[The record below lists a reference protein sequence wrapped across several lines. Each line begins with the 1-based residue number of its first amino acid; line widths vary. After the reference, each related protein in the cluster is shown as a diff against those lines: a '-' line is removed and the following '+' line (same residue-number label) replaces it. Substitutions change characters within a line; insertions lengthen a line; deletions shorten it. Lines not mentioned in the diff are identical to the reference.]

1 MIIIEL
7 PRNEKSAQGFAAFY
21 AHQERARRIRIR
33 RQIHWCVRKSAMAEL
48 IVNRVLE
55 AGRKLARD
63 YMRIP

>member
-21 AHQERARRIRIR
+21 AHQERAQRIRVR
-33 RQIHWCVRKSAMAEL
+33 RQIHWSIRKSAVAEL
-48 IVNRVLE
+48 IINRVLE
-55 AGRKLARD
+55 AGRQLARD